1 MSAHEDHPIASIET
15 VGTTVVATLT
25 VSVLSEQ
32 KGFDQLPS
40 LVEHVLKTGAPH
52 IVFDL
57 QNVQEMDAAAMSWLV
72 KELNKMAESGTG
84 VAISSPEF
92 EVGRQFQTTKLERH
106 FPICPDV
113 MTALTAVER
122 DERAA

>member
-1 MSAHEDHPIASIET
+1 VSVHEDHPIATIET

-25 VSVLSEQ
+25 VSVLAEHQ
-32 KGFDQLPS
+32 GFDQLPS
-40 LVEHVLKTGAPH
+40 LMNHVIKTGAPH
-52 IVFDL
+52 
-57 QNVQEMDAAAMSWLV
+57 MATMSWIV
-72 KELNKMAESGTG
+72 KALNKMAESGTG

-113 MTALTAVER
+113 MTALSAVER

>member
-1 MSAHEDHPIASIET
+1 VSVHEDHPIATIET
-15 VGTTVVATLT
+15 VGTTVVTTLT
-25 VSVLSEQ
+25 VSVLAEHQ
-32 KGFDQLPS
+32 GFDQLPS
-40 LVEHVLKTGAPH
+40 LMNHVIKIGAPH

-57 QNVQEMDAAAMSWLV
+57 QNVQEMDSATMSWIV
-72 KELNKMAESGTG
+72 KALNKMAESGTG